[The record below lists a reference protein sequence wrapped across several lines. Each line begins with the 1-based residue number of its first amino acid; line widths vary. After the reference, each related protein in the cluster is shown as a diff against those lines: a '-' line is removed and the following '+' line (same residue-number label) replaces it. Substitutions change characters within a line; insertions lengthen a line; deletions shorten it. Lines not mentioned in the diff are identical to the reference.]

1 MTVEEIVM
9 MAVDTVVGC
18 NGKPEKFT
26 ESNQTVYRVGIKVA
40 EMAIDMMRKEIA
52 RRQSFIHDALIGQS
66 PEDLERHWRLMGAQD
81 AFKGMLQF
89 IQEGLW
95 SGNQV
100 KSP

>member
-1 MTVEEIVM
+1 M

-40 EMAIDMMRKEIA
+40 EMAFEIMRNEIA

-81 AFKGMLQF
+81 AFTGLLKF
-89 IQEGLW
+89 IDDA
-95 SGNQV
+95 NTN
-100 KSP
+100 